1 MKDRP
6 WAEGDDEYPDPP
18 AEAAPEMEA
27 VSAEPPNPQ
36 REVSHPVFD
45 PTDGPLVAPDE
56 EDDSQFKWLGF
67 KRSADEA
74 DEMMYARPIP
84 KFSLSEEEKAAQ
96 EAAEQGADCIPQRI
110 CRAYQ
115 QLSRPSGAGSQG
127 FQVGSTDEGPRK
139 GSFWSDG

>member
-1 MKDRP
+1 MNIPITSR
-6 WAEGDDEYPDPP
+6 
-18 AEAAPEMEA
+18 AAPEMEA

-96 EAAEQGADCIPQRI
+96 EAAEQGADVHTPEE
-110 CRAYQ
+110 
-115 QLSRPSGAGSQG
+115 SVG
-127 FQVGSTDEGPRK
+127 FINTEQAQVGQALR
-139 GSFWSDG
+139 F